1 MTEPMTRLD
10 RIMVAWAAI
19 GTVFWVAFAIG
30 TRQVIPFAI
39 YYPLWLGVAG
49 VVGWRR
55 RAALAARIRAMRLTG
70 AARFIVLGY
79 AAVLSEE
86 VLAGLANHLPEGFSP
101 VLLPVRV
108 LQFQALNLF
117 AFFGFVV
124 GWYLLTRYVVF
135 TRREVF
141 YLAGVWGL
149 YAEKIIFALPTQPA
163 FVFLT
168 AGPTILTYALIIAP
182 ALIGQDMGRAR
193 IRLHPLLRYPL
204 AYLVLQVLSL
214 PAVLAVLGLRAQLPW
229 LFPPP
234 GMVPP

>member
-30 TRQVIPFAI
+30 TAQVIPFAI

-49 VVGWRR
+49 VLGWRH

-70 AARFIVLGY
+70 APRFILLGY
-79 AAVLSEE
+79 AAVLTEE

-101 VLLPVRV
+101 LLLPVRV

-124 GWYLLTRYVVF
+124 GWYLLTRYLVF

-163 FVFLT
+163 FVLLT

-182 ALIGQDMGRAR
+182 ALMGQDMGQAR
-193 IRLHPLLRYPL
+193 WRLHPLLRYSLP
-204 AYLVLQVLSL
+204 YIVLQLASL
-214 PAVLAVLGLRAQLPW
+214 PAVLAVLALRAQMPW